1 MKIKSELKRMF
12 TEHWN
17 YFAVVSACE
26 LKVFDRIYKGQN
38 TLEKFI
44 NENNWNPK
52 SFGFLLDYLL
62 SENYVSVDENHD
74 LVLTE
79 KGELLREENENGLY
93 YACLNW
99 SGEHLEAWKNLT
111 FSIQTGLSSFEN
123 SYKIPYFDFLNSD
136 KVKLRNYQKAMNQYA
151 LDDYKNLPTIIDFGI
166 HESVI
171 DVGGSLGAVI
181 KLIKQSYPDL
191 KCFLFDLESVLE
203 FVSLSTIVKIQG
215 DFFQEIPKVADAII
229 LARVLHDWDDTK
241 AIIILRNCVKALP
254 EDGTI
259 YIIENCTDKI
269 NDKLSLLSLNMTVMC
284 QSFERT
290 SKAYISLGKAAGF
303 HFIESKKLNELQTI
317 LIFKK

>member
-1 MKIKSELKRMF
+1 MKAKSELKKMF

-26 LKVFDRIYKGQN
+26 LHVFDRIYKGQN
-38 TLEKFI
+38 TLEKLV
-44 NENNWNPK
+44 NENNWNVK

-62 SENYVSVDENHD
+62 LENYVSVDENHY
-74 LVLTE
+74 LALTE
-79 KGELLREENENGLY
+79 KGDLLREENENGLY

-99 SGEHLEAWKNLT
+99 SGEHLEAWKNMT

-123 SYKIPYFDFLNSD
+123 SYHKPYFDFLNDD
-136 KVKLRNYQKAMNQYA
+136 KVKLRDYHKAMNQYA
-151 LDDYKNLPTIIDFGI
+151 LDDYKNLPTVIDFSI
-166 HESVI
+166 HESVM

-203 FVSLSTIVKIQG
+203 FVSFTDIVKIQG
-215 DFFQEIPKVADAII
+215 DFFQEIPKFSDAII
-229 LARVLHDWDDTK
+229 LARVLHDWDDVK
-241 AIIILRNCVKALP
+241 AHSILSNCMKALP
-254 EDGTI
+254 EQGTL
-259 YIIENCTDKI
+259 YIIENCSDKI

-290 SKAYISLGKAAGF
+290 SKEYISLCEAVSFK
-303 HFIESKKLNELQTI
+303 FIESKKLNELQTI
-317 LIFKK
+317 LTFKK

>member
-1 MKIKSELKRMF
+1 MEAKSELKRMF

-26 LKVFDRIYKGQN
+26 LQVFDRIYKGQN
-38 TLEKFI
+38 TLEKLL
-44 NENNWNPK
+44 NENNWNVK

-62 SENYVSVDENHD
+62 SENYVSVDENHY
-74 LVLTE
+74 LALTE
-79 KGELLREENENGLY
+79 KGDLLREENENGLY

-99 SGEHLEAWKNLT
+99 SGEHLEAWKNMT

-123 SYKIPYFDFLNSD
+123 SYHKPYFDFLNDD
-136 KVKLRNYQKAMNQYA
+136 KVKLRDYHKAMNQYA
-151 LDDYKNLPTIIDFGI
+151 LDDYKDLPTIIDFSI
-166 HESVI
+166 HENVM

-203 FVSLSTIVKIQG
+203 FVSFTDIVKIQG
-215 DFFQEIPKVADAII
+215 DFFKEIPKFSDAII
-229 LARVLHDWDDTK
+229 LARVLHDWEDVK
-241 AIIILRNCVKALP
+241 AHSILSNCMKALP
-254 EDGTI
+254 EHGTL

-284 QSFERT
+284 KSFERT
-290 SKAYISLGKAAGF
+290 SKEYIFLCEAVGF
-303 HFIESKKLNELQTI
+303 KFIESKKLNELQTI
-317 LIFKK
+317 LILKK

>member
-1 MKIKSELKRMF
+1 MEIKSELKRMF
-12 TEHWN
+12 TAHWN

-38 TLEKFI
+38 TLEKLVI
-44 NENNWNPK
+44 ENNWNAK
-52 SFGFLLDYLL
+52 SFAFLMDYLL
-62 SENYVSVDENHD
+62 TENYISVDGND
-74 LVLTE
+74 YLKVTE
-79 KGELLREENENGLY
+79 KGDLLREENENGLY

-99 SGEHLEAWKNLT
+99 TYEHLEAWKNLT

-123 SYKIPYFDFLNSD
+123 SYQKPFFDFLNDD
-136 KVKLRNYQKAMNQYA
+136 KVKLRNYQIAMNQYA
-151 LDDYKNLPTIIDFGI
+151 LDDYKSLPTIIDFSI
-166 HESVI
+166 HESI
-171 DVGGSLGAVI
+171 LDVGGSLGATI

-191 KCFLFDLESVLE
+191 KCFLFDLGSVLE
-203 FVSLSTIVKIQG
+203 FVSLSNIVKIQG

-229 LARVLHDWDDTK
+229 LARVLHDWDDKK
-241 AIIILRNCVKALP
+241 ASIILRNCEKALP

-303 HFIESKKLNELQTI
+303 HFIKSKKLNELQTI